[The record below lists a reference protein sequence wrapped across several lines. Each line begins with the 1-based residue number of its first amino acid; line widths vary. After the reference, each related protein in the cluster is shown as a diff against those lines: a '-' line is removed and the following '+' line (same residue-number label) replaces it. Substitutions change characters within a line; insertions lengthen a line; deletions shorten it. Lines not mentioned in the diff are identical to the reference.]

1 MPTTRKRGTLCRT
14 LCLLLAIAHIAL
26 CLSPLPTAAL
36 PDEREDALA
45 VSANGRVSLNVEGLS
60 AQSAVL
66 MDADSGQVL
75 YERNANIR
83 LPMASTTKIMT
94 ALCAFELGELTD
106 VIRVDARA
114 VGIEGSSIYLSAG
127 ERLTLHQLLYAL
139 LLSSANDAAVAIAI
153 GTAGSV
159 EAFVA
164 HMNQKAAALGL
175 ENTHFEN
182 PHGLDAEEHY
192 TTAYELAL
200 ITRELLSH
208 PLLGAICATRKTT
221 IPQGDAPDARL
232 LVNHN
237 KLLRNYA
244 GCIGVKT
251 GFTKRS
257 GRCLVSAAEREGLT
271 LIAVT
276 LNAPDDWNDHTKLL
290 DAGFDTYERVV
301 LCERGG
307 YETPIPVT
315 GGKEAYVVVH
325 NDRLAAVTLP
335 RKRGAVRCTVESPRF
350 LFATVDQNQSVGCL
364 IFWCDTD
371 GDGAEEVLATVPL
384 TTAYAVERK
393 PTKGVLWRLISRL
406 WHH

>member
-1 MPTTRKRGTLCRT
+1 MPTTRKKGTRCRT
-14 LCLLLAIAHIAL
+14 LCLLLAIAHMAL

-36 PDEREDALA
+36 PSEQEDTLA
-45 VSANGRVSLNVEGLS
+45 VSAPGRVSLNVEGLS

-75 YERNANIR
+75 YECNADTR

-114 VGIEGSSIYLSAG
+114 VGIEGSSVYLSAG

-164 HMNQKAAALGL
+164 HMNQKAKALGL
-175 ENTHFEN
+175 KNTHFEN
-182 PHGLDAEEHY
+182 PHGLDAEKHY

-208 PLLGAICATRKTT
+208 PLLATICATRKTT
-221 IPQGDAPDARL
+221 IPQGDAPNARL

-257 GRCLVSAAEREGLT
+257 GRCLVSAVERDGMT
-271 LIAVT
+271 LICVT
-276 LNAPDDWNDHTKLL
+276 LNAPDDWDDHRNLY
-290 DAGFDTYERVV
+290 AYGFDRYTSILLRAANTISYS
-301 LCERGG
+301 
-307 YETPIPVT
+307 IPVIGT
-315 GGKEAYVVVH
+315 QTTNVNLINVHEVSVILPKQHGTITLICEAPRWYAGNVTQGQVLGK
-325 NDRLAAVTLP
+325 
-335 RKRGAVRCTVESPRF
+335 
-350 LFATVDQNQSVGCL
+350 L
-364 IFWCDTD
+364 IWQCD
-371 GDGAEEVLATVPL
+371 GEIIWIEPL
-384 TTAYAVERK
+384 VAQTSSRTNTTK
-393 PTKGVLWRLISRL
+393 PNFFKPV
-406 WHH
+406 